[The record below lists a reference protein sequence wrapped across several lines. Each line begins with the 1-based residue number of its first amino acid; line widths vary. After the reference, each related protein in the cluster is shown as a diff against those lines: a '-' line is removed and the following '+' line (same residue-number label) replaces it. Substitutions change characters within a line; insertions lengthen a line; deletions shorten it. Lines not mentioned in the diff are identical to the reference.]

1 MTDGRM
7 VLQMDENEK
16 IDEIKEKILNNIDAT
31 LDHMSINL
39 NTDVRCSMVIKN
51 LVESYDILNNIRE
64 EF

>member
-1 MTDGRM
+1 
-7 VLQMDENEK
+7 MDENEK